1 MSELQR
7 LDTEI
12 VKRGLYDSRQK
23 AAAAIAEGRV
33 KVNGK
38 TITKSSYK
46 VSPADSIEI
55 EKGVSDEYVSRGAL
69 KLKKALDVFNISVRG
84 LDCLDIGSS
93 TGGFTDCLL
102 KNGAA
107 RVIAVDVGTNQLH
120 DTLRQDKRVFVYENT
135 DIRDFAKETLPF
147 NVRFISCDVSF
158 ISLVLILP
166 SVYNLLEDKGQA
178 VLLIKPQFE
187 AGRENIGKKGIV
199 KDRKIHTEIIH
210 KIYRSAKDLG
220 FFVCG
225 LDFSPIK
232 GGDGNIEYLM
242 HLKKGDNEGEIT
254 DFDALIERT
263 VNFAQNLN

>member
-1 MSELQR
+1 M
-7 LDTEI
+7 
-12 VKRGLYDSRQK
+12 
-23 AAAAIAEGRV
+23 
-33 KVNGK
+33 
-38 TITKSSYK
+38 
-46 VSPADSIEI
+46 
-55 EKGVSDEYVSRGAL
+55 
-69 KLKKALDVFNISVRG
+69 
-84 LDCLDIGSS
+84 
-93 TGGFTDCLL
+93 
-102 KNGAA
+102 
-107 RVIAVDVGTNQLH
+107 GTNQLH

-232 GGDGNIEYLM
+232 GGDGNIEYLI